1 MYSFFFS
8 GHWGGCD
15 TDLQSRLSTNQN
27 KQWTYCMQILRMH
40 THHHPSPHWVA
51 QTINWSNWFPHT
63 CTFVCKQPHYK
74 VDDPPPPFY

>member
-1 MYSFFFS
+1 MYSFFS

-40 THHHPSPHWVA
+40 DVYASLVFASSLPPLGRSDHKLVQLVPSYMYFCV
-51 QTINWSNWFPHT
+51 
-63 CTFVCKQPHYK
+63 
-74 VDDPPPPFY
+74 